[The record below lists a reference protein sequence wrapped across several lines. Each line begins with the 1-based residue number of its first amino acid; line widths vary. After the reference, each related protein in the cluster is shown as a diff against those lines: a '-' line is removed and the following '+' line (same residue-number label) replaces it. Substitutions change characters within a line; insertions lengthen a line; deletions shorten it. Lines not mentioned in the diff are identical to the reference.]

1 MDRTGKWLRLT
12 PRVLSIALVLFLALF
27 SLDVF
32 EGEASAGQRLLA
44 LFMHNIPS
52 LTLAAVTVFAWKR
65 DLVGAIGFIG
75 AGCFYIWM
83 VFSSGNVS
91 PIMALMWSVQ
101 IAGPALLI
109 GVLYLANWQRGRKRK
124 V

>member
-32 EGEASAGQRLLA
+32 EGEASAGERLLA

-52 LTLAAVTVFAWKR
+52 LTLAVVTVVAWKW

-75 AGCFYIWM
+75 AGCFYIVM
-83 VFSSGNVS
+83 VFANANVS
-91 PIMALMWSVQ
+91 PMLALLWSAT

-109 GVLYLANWQRGRKRK
+109 GALYLASWQRGRKK
-124 V
+124 KA